1 MFYILAVADRG
12 LVSHAEAFRTRKAA
26 EEGLVNYLRENECY
40 DGSGSMRAI
49 RRWLREHDERLSVEI
64 VEQAED
70 FGAEDQMAAL
80 RRIYDI
86 LYLDLSKSGEFY
98 NQDKT
103 WDADTTTAIAEIVRP
118 FFPRPPA

>member
-1 MFYILAVADRG
+1 MFYILTIADRG
-12 LVSHAEAFRTRKAA
+12 LVSQAEAFRTRKAA